1 MVLYYYPKIIIQK
14 CFGSIEQAA
23 EMDGNVTLNLFKV
36 ACDTIWNEKMNN
48 LEWGLII

>member
-1 MVLYYYPKIIIQK
+1 MNGVILLSKK

-36 ACDTIWNEKMNN
+36 ACDNIWNEKMNK
-48 LEWGLII
+48 LEWDLII